1 MTTVQR
7 SRFRITQEGLLK
19 GGTALIALGTPCVLA
34 GMVWELYRAS
44 GMARAAFGW
53 RFLLGREWDPVAGE
67 FGALPFVF
75 GTAVSSALAVVIAAP
90 LGVLTGIYLAEL
102 APVRWRRALSFTV
115 ELLAAVPSV
124 IYGLWGMYVFA
135 PWLRRWVQAPLAGA
149 AGFIPFFQGP
159 AYGIGMLTGGLIL
172 ATMIL
177 PTITAI
183 SRDVIAAVPISQREA
198 LLALGGTHWEVIT
211 RVVLPFGRSGIAGG
225 IILGLGRALGETMAV
240 TMVIGNAPR
249 ISASLFSPASTMASV
264 IANEFAEATTQ
275 IYVSALMEIGLLLLG
290 VSLLVNI
297 LARLL
302 VRHLG
307 VDTR

>member
-1 MTTVQR
+1 MAVHR
-7 SRFRITQEGLLK
+7 MRFRITQEGLLRA
-19 GGTALIALGTPCVLA
+19 GTALIALGIPAVLA

-44 GMARAAFGW
+44 GLARAAFGW

-75 GTAVSSALAVVIAAP
+75 GTAVSSALAVLIAAP

-102 APVRWRRALSFTV
+102 APPRWRRTLSFTV

-124 IYGLWGMYVFA
+124 VYGLWGMYVFA
-135 PWLRRWVQAPLAGA
+135 PWLRRWVQAPLAETL
-149 AGFIPFFQGP
+149 GFIPLFRGP

-172 ATMIL
+172 AIMIL
-177 PTITAI
+177 PTIAAI
-183 SRDVIAAVPISQREA
+183 SREVIAAVPVSQREA
-198 LLALGGTHWEVIT
+198 LLALGATPWEVIT

-225 IILGLGRALGETMAV
+225 IVLGLGRALGETMAV

-264 IANEFAEATTQ
+264 IANEFAEATTE

-302 VRHLG
+302 VRRLG
-307 VDTR
+307 VNTR